1 MMTATHRRRKPVR
14 FIISCL
20 RAADPH
26 NGIVADFRQVAS
38 LLCLLLGGCAS
49 LPEPA
54 TPRVT
59 QVPDETITLAEP
71 APLAAPAA
79 VARPTPVVPAAAAPP
94 VRTAAPAPVPEV
106 PAPGNPVPAANPA
119 PFAVTAPLPTPA
131 PGLAQPPPP
140 AIASLSLPSPP
151 TPTTSLPPP
160 PHHPAAPPAAKWL
173 ALDRWAQAH
182 GCTTLQ
188 KSVSGGATLCHL
200 GSTNGA
206 LTLQSGSL
214 IAHWNG
220 VEFRLGFAPQ
230 ISDGHIHIHPVDA
243 RKHLEPLLDGI
254 PRPGKSSPL
263 IVIDPGHGGTDAGSR
278 STIDAGWEKEYT
290 LDWARRLQGLL
301 LARGWT
307 ALLTRSGDT
316 TLALSNRV
324 AFAEQHQADFFISLH
339 FNSAAPNHAEAGLET
354 YALTPAGLPSSL
366 TRGYKDDATLNFPN
380 NEYDA
385 QNLSAAL
392 RLQRALL
399 QVNGHADRGVRHARF
414 LTVLQGQNR
423 PAVLVEGGYLSN
435 PQEARRIADPA
446 YRQKL
451 AEAVATAL
459 IENAG
464 PSLALRPQPAAA
476 PGGVT
481 STLKLN

>member
-1 MMTATHRRRKPVR
+1 MMTVTHRGRKPVR

-20 RAADPH
+20 RAVDPH
-26 NGIVADFRQVAS
+26 NGNVADFRQVAS
-38 LLCLLLGGCAS
+38 LVCLLLGGCAS

-54 TPRVT
+54 APQVT
-59 QVPDETITLAEP
+59 RVPDESITLAEP
-71 APLAAPAA
+71 TPLAAPTA
-79 VARPTPVVPAAAAPP
+79 VARPTPVVPTAPATPARPAAPP
-94 VRTAAPAPVPEV
+94 REVVTPE
-106 PAPGNPVPAANPA
+106 NPVPAANPA

-131 PGLAQPPPP
+131 PGLAHPPPP
-140 AIASLSLPSPP
+140 AVGTISLPNPP
-151 TPTTSLPPP
+151 TPTASLPPP
-160 PHHPAAPPAAKWL
+160 PHHPAAPPTAKWL
-173 ALDRWAQAH
+173 ALDRWAQSH

-230 ISDGHIHIHPVDA
+230 ISDGHILIHPVDV

-254 PRPGKSSPL
+254 PRPGKPSPL
-263 IVIDPGHGGTDAGSR
+263 IVIDPGHGGTDAGSH
-278 STIDAGWEKEYT
+278 STIDGGWEKDYT

-307 ALLTRSGDT
+307 ALLTRAGDT
-316 TLALSNRV
+316 TLALTNRV
-324 AFAEQHQADFFISLH
+324 AFAEQQKADFFISLH

-366 TRGYKDDATLNFPN
+366 TRGYKDDPTLTFPN
-380 NEYDA
+380 NAYDS

-392 RLQRALL
+392 GLQRALL

-464 PSLALRPQPAAA
+464 PSLALRALPATA
-476 PGGVT
+476 PVVVGPT
-481 STLKLN
+481 PKLN